1 MEADVEWTE
10 GAGMTEQE
18 RLRQLPSVDDV
29 MQTPQ
34 LVALAAD
41 YDHAV
46 LVNAVRRALDG
57 TRERVRAG
65 ESPEVNREAVAE
77 QAAEDIARRFAHG
90 LGPAI
95 NATGV
100 ILHTGL
106 GRAVLAAA
114 AERAVAEATG
124 YCPLAIER
132 ETGRR
137 GHRDVYFA
145 DLLCELTGAEAATVV
160 NNNAAATMLTLNT
173 LARGREV
180 IVSRGQLVE
189 IGGSFRMPEVME
201 MSGAVLREVGT
212 TNKTHLRDY
221 AAAIGENTGAILRVH
236 TSNYRILGFA
246 EEPGLGA
253 LIELARKHNLPVI
266 DDLGSGALV
275 DLREYGLEQE
285 PMARDSVAAGAE
297 AVCFSGDKLIGGPQC
312 GIIVGRRDTV
322 ARIKQ
327 NPLARALRIDKLT
340 VAALQATLRLFLN
353 RAALEREHPTYRMLA
368 AKPGDLAARAEAVR
382 TQIRGAAEVVVAEG
396 ESTLGSGTAPIAALP
411 TSVLQV
417 KPAEIS
423 ADALARRLRQQT
435 PPVFPRVQDD
445 AVMLDMR
452 TIQPEEDAAVA
463 QALNRALE
471 QTKS

>member
-1 MEADVEWTE
+1 
-10 GAGMTEQE
+10 
-18 RLRQLPSVDDV
+18 
-29 MQTPQ
+29 
-34 LVALAAD
+34 
-41 YDHAV
+41 
-46 LVNAVRRALDG
+46 
-57 TRERVRAG
+57 
-65 ESPEVNREAVAE
+65 
-77 QAAEDIARRFAHG
+77 
-90 LGPAI
+90 
-95 NATGV
+95 
-100 ILHTGL
+100 
-106 GRAVLAAA
+106 
-114 AERAVAEATG
+114 
-124 YCPLAIER
+124 
-132 ETGRR
+132 
-137 GHRDVYFA
+137 
-145 DLLCELTGAEAATVV
+145 
-160 NNNAAATMLTLNT
+160 
-173 LARGREV
+173 
-180 IVSRGQLVE
+180 
-189 IGGSFRMPEVME
+189 MPEVME